1 VADISRTIAIIF
13 EGEDRVTIAT
23 DKIARTF
30 KEVGVEAGGATTK
43 VGQLDTEIGQLE
55 KKVPAISSLSTALTT
70 LAGSLIVKA
79 FIDANVELEK
89 FTKSMTATTGSAQ
102 AAAEA
107 YAYVSGVSNKLG
119 IETGAT
125 ADSFA
130 KFAAAT
136 KGTALEGDGAK
147 LIFEAFAGT
156 MSRLGSSSA
165 DINGAF
171 VQLAQGI
178 SKGKFE
184 LEDLKSIAERVPGF
198 FDQLAKS
205 LNVSTGELFKMI
217 SAGQI
222 GAVEIAKFAA
232 VLNEGLAGA
241 KFDGYVNSMARL
253 RNAIDEAFRD
263 VGKAG
268 AFDALIATVKIG
280 AASIVGATTTFTLFG
295 EVIAAVFAKLSLGQ
309 AFDFGNAVSEAM
321 DKAAKATDGA
331 GRAAGELFGIFDKQ
345 GPGAAAAIADLPK
358 GFSDA
363 RFEAARLSEEA
374 KKTDEALKALG
385 LDPKKFEKDVGEITR
400 AFKRLLDDPSLSGD
414 TILAGLKK
422 TLASLKT
429 EGDVQALIGDLSQR
443 FSEGG
448 ISANQYAEQIK
459 LTAKRL
465 LELGDGFKINSKD
478 AKAQED
484 QIRKNEAAAQKAE
497 EATRKY
503 QLELEKLASNERIK
517 NLELKINLN
526 IAQLQA
532 DTERIKATFT
542 SIDNTVKSTGDLLGD
557 LFGLFKNYDQLSFA
571 AIRVI
576 EQQIELENKRRQEA
590 LNLQKR
596 LTDAQI
602 EQMKA
607 RTRALDRSDAL
618 IKVDGAGLQPHL
630 EAFMWEILK
639 TIQVKVNQDGLE
651 MLLGI

>member
-1 VADISRTIAIIF
+1 MADISRTIAIIF

-43 VGQLDTEIGQLE
+43 VNQLDTEIGQLE
-55 KKVPAISSLSTALTT
+55 KKVPSISSLSAALTT

-89 FTKSMTATTGSAQ
+89 FTKSMTATTGSADE
-102 AAAEA
+102 AAKA
-107 YAYVSGVSNKLG
+107 YTYVSGVANKFG
-119 IETGAT
+119 IEIGST
-125 ADSFA
+125 AEAFA

-147 LIFEAFAGT
+147 VIFEAFAGT

-165 DINGAF
+165 EINGAF

-198 FDQLAKS
+198 FDQFAKS
-205 LNVSTGELFKMI
+205 LNVSTGELFKMV

-222 GAVEIAKFAA
+222 GTVEIAKFAEA
-232 VLNEGLAGA
+232 LNAGLSGA

-253 RNAIDEAFRD
+253 RNAIDDGLRD
-263 VGKAG
+263 IGKAG
-268 AFDALIATVKIG
+268 AFDLLIEGVKFG
-280 AASIVGATTTFTLFG
+280 AKEVVAFTGDIKVLTGSVTAFYDFLKTGDTTKLTRDLQNVDVAADHLREVLNGGLNQSLAETNRLLSHKEVSTLPQ
-295 EVIAAVFAKLSLGQ
+295 S
-309 AFDFGNAVSEAM
+309 
-321 DKAAKATDGA
+321 
-331 GRAAGELFGIFDKQ
+331 
-345 GPGAAAAIADLPK
+345 
-358 GFSDA
+358 FSDA

-422 TLASLKT
+422 TLSSLQT
-429 EGDVQALIGDLSQR
+429 EGQVQSLIGDLSKR

-448 ISANQYAEQIK
+448 ISTNQYVTQID
-459 LTAKRL
+459 LARKRII
-465 LELGDGFKINSKD
+465 ELGDAFKGSAKD

-484 QIRKNEAAAQKAE
+484 QIKKNEAAAQKAE

-517 NLELKINLN
+517 NIEAKVKLD
-526 IAQLQA
+526 IAQLEA
-532 DTERIKATFT
+532 DTKRAEFLFK
-542 SIDNTVKSTGDLLGD
+542 SLDNTIKSTGDLIGN
-557 LFGLFKNYDQLSFA
+557 LFGLFKGYDQLSYA
-571 AIRVI
+571 AIRAI
-576 EQQIELENKRRQEA
+576 ESQIALENKRRQDA
-590 LNLQKR
+590 LDQQKR

-607 RTRALDRSDAL
+607 RTKALERSDAL

-630 EAFMWEILK
+630 EAFMWEILR